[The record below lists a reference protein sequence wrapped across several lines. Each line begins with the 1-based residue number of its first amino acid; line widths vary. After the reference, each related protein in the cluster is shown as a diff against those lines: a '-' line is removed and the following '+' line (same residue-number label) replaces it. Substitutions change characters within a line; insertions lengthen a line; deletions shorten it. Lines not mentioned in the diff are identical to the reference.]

1 LIAQRDRETLDMTNI
16 KQQFAA
22 NSVWVVLGRGS
33 TNFAGFVIF
42 VLLARFLGPADFG
55 LVTFA
60 ALFIELTRPLAQA
73 GFPQALIQRPT
84 WDNDVASN
92 AFWVTVILAIIVALL
107 LWGALTPFM
116 TANYDPKLEWV
127 LPSLA
132 LTLVI
137 DAMRAT
143 HEAKLQREFSYKLLA
158 KRSVFATII
167 GGIIGVVLAY
177 FGFGVWALVINRLV
191 TSLLLT
197 LILWN
202 TVRWAP
208 KFTLSVGTLKP
219 LFAFGI
225 HLSGAGLIGQ
235 VNRRVA
241 DILIGAF
248 LGPASVGF
256 FRAGTRAVNM
266 LNDAVIQPMNQT
278 ALSAL
283 SRVNEAGSV
292 AKAYLRI
299 TKACGLISFPI
310 YYGTAVTAHDFVLVF
325 FGTRWEASGDVMSMF
340 ALFGGAGTL
349 NYFSGAA
356 LSAVGRTR
364 LVLCTNLFSL
374 ISSIILTVVLVKY
387 GIWAVALGFAVRA
400 HLVVPFVLMMLKR
413 GLHLRPIAAIRGILP
428 PFLAASVMA
437 LLLVLL
443 KLEVLGDLSPLVRL
457 AILVP
462 VGAALYVGGLFLFG
476 RKYVKEM
483 QTELAP
489 IVNRFLRR
497 FRK

>member
-1 LIAQRDRETLDMTNI
+1 MTSI
-16 KQQFAA
+16 KHQFAA

-33 TNFAGFVIF
+33 MNFAGFIVF

-84 WDNDVASN
+84 WDEDVASN
-92 AFWVTVILAIIVALL
+92 AFWANLILSIIMALL
-107 LWGALTPFM
+107 LWVALTPFM
-116 TANYDPKLEWV
+116 TSNYDPKLEWV
-127 LPSLA
+127 LPALA

-137 DAMRAT
+137 DALRST
-143 HEAKLQREFSYKLLA
+143 QEAKLQREFAYKLLA

-167 GGIIGVVLAY
+167 GGIVGVILAY
-177 FGFGVWALVINRLV
+177 LGFGVWALVINRLV

-197 LILWN
+197 LILWK
-202 TVRWAP
+202 TVPWVPRL
-208 KFTLSVGTLKP
+208 KLSYATLKP

-225 HLSGAGLIGQ
+225 HLTGAGLIGQ
-235 VNRRVA
+235 INRRTA
-241 DILIGAF
+241 DILIGSF

-256 FRAGTRAVNM
+256 FRAGTRAINM
-266 LNDAVIQPMNQT
+266 LNDAIIQPMNQT

-283 SRVNEAGSV
+283 SRVNETGSV

-310 YYGTAVTAHDFVLVF
+310 YYGTAVTAHDFVLIM
-325 FGTRWEASGDVMSMF
+325 FGPKWEASGDVMAMF

-349 NYFSGAA
+349 NFFSGAA
-356 LSAVGRTR
+356 LSAVGKTR
-364 LVLCTNLFSL
+364 MVLWTNLISFVSTVALTL
-374 ISSIILTVVLVKY
+374 ILVPY

-400 HLVVPFVLMMLKR
+400 HVVLPFVLYNLKR
-413 GLHLRPIAAIRGILP
+413 NLHLRPMAAIRGVLP
-428 PFLAASVMA
+428 PFLAATAMA
-437 LLLVLL
+437 LLLLVL
-443 KLEVLGDLSPLVRL
+443 KLEVLDDFSPIIRL

-462 VGAALYVGGLFLFG
+462 TGAALYVGGLFLFG
-476 RKYVKEM
+476 RTYLRETH
-483 QTELAP
+483 TELAP
-489 IVNRFLRR
+489 IVNRLLRR
-497 FRK
+497 FRKQ